1 MTKTRRS
8 FSPEFKREAVRLAAE
23 RGNLA
28 ATARELG
35 LSLNLL
41 RRWRDALVA
50 HPDRAFPGHGTPRD
64 EELARLQR
72 ELRQA
77 REENEILKKAVGI
90 ISSRPR

>member
-41 RRWRDALVA
+41 RRWRDALAA
-50 HPDRAFPGHGTPRD
+50 HPERAFPGHGTPRD